1 VSLSIVRC
9 ALRRLEA
16 SVAVFHR
23 DLDLTR
29 TAPCVRIFGSV
40 VWYPVFLRH
49 EIPQHLAHQVGGY
62 GVFLLDLLQHG

>member
-1 VSLSIVRC
+1 MRC

-29 TAPCVRIFGSV
+29 TAPYVRTFGSV
-40 VWYPVFLRH
+40 VWYPMFLRH
-49 EIPQHLAHQVGGY
+49 EIPRHLARQVGGC
-62 GVFLLDLLQHG
+62 GVFLLDLLRHG

>member
-1 VSLSIVRC
+1 MRR

-29 TAPCVRIFGSV
+29 TAPYVRMIGSV
-40 VWYPVFLRH
+40 VWYTVFL
-49 EIPQHLAHQVGGY
+49 
-62 GVFLLDLLQHG
+62 